1 MRTRETLDIMQAH
14 AGDLSD
20 AEVRFL
26 GSFYSVAAMD
36 GQTAQHIQENVL
48 KYSRDDVTTIMYVT
62 CEGLPNHLQQKADH
76 HIMLDLVCFN
86 LQLMIVCGAVRKSSK
101 LFLSLF

>member
-1 MRTRETLDIMQAH
+1 MQAH

-48 KYSRDDVTTIMYVT
+48 KYSRDDVTTIMYVS
-62 CEGLPNHLQQKADH
+62 CGGLSNHLQQKADH

-86 LQLMIVCGAVRKSSK
+86 LQLVIVCRGDVRKFSK
-101 LFLSLF
+101 LFFTLF

>member
-1 MRTRETLDIMQAH
+1 MGFRILRRMKCGFGCSDSLRTRETLEIMQAQYS
-14 AGDLSD
+14 DLSD

-48 KYSRDDVTTIMYVT
+48 KYSQDDITTIMYV
-62 CEGLPNHLQQKADH
+62 LL
-76 HIMLDLVCFN
+76 
-86 LQLMIVCGAVRKSSK
+86 
-101 LFLSLF
+101 

>member
-1 MRTRETLDIMQAH
+1 MMKCGFGCSDSQRTRETLEIMQAH
-14 AGDLSD
+14 YSDLTD

-48 KYSRDDVTTIMYVT
+48 KFTRDDVTTIM
-62 CEGLPNHLQQKADH
+62 
-76 HIMLDLVCFN
+76 
-86 LQLMIVCGAVRKSSK
+86 
-101 LFLSLF
+101 

>member
-1 MRTRETLDIMQAH
+1 MQAQYS
-14 AGDLSD
+14 DLSD

-48 KYSRDDVTTIMYVT
+48 KYSRDDVTTVMYV
-62 CEGLPNHLQQKADH
+62 LL
-76 HIMLDLVCFN
+76 
-86 LQLMIVCGAVRKSSK
+86 
-101 LFLSLF
+101 